1 MFALDVLIQPLTV
14 QNWSS
19 PGAFLIVKNLER
31 YFSDCVGMIS
41 TIPAERNMLIASFTA
56 YWSAG
61 FVFDDV
67 SLHGVG

>member
-1 MFALDVLIQPLTV
+1 M
-14 QNWSS
+14 
-19 PGAFLIVKNLER
+19 KNLER

-41 TIPAERNMLIASFTA
+41 TISAERNMLIASFTA
-56 YWSAG
+56 CWSAG